1 MPTLTQKLANPS
13 RFMALSARLLPWVTA
28 AALIVLAVGLTL
40 AAQAPPDYQ
49 QAHTVKIMFV
59 HVPSAWLAYLAFFV
73 TMAAG
78 LGYLVR
84 RDFRFDR
91 VAVASAEIGVVFTG
105 LAIVTG
111 AIWGRPTWGRWW
123 EWDPR
128 LTTTAVLFLVY
139 VGYLLLRSVIADPD
153 RRARVAAVIG
163 LLGFLNV
170 PIVHFSVLWWR
181 SLHQPPT
188 VIRPGDPTIDHL
200 LLAQLLFSVVAFT
213 LLYLWLIGRRI
224 LLERLE
230 AELWLSADG
239 LR

>member
-1 MPTLTQKLANPS
+1 MRAGRRPRLDFRLPGALVGPVVAIALATALLGVPADATQGDVQ
-13 RFMALSARLLPWVTA
+13 R
-28 AALIVLAVGLTL
+28 
-40 AAQAPPDYQ
+40 
-49 QAHTVKIMFV
+49 IMYI

-84 RDFRFDR
+84 RDPRLDR
-91 VAVASAEIGVVFTG
+91 VAVSSAEIGVVFTG
-105 LAIVTG
+105 LAIATG

-123 EWDPR
+123 DWDPR

-139 VGYLLLRSVIADPD
+139 VGYLLLRSVVADPD

-163 LLGFLNV
+163 LVGFLNV

-188 VIRPGDPTIDHL
+188 VIRPGDPSIDPV
-200 LLAQLLFSVVAFT
+200 LLAQLLYSVIAFT
-213 LLYLWLIGRRI
+213 LLYLWLLGKRVA
-224 LLERLE
+224 LERLD
-230 AELWLSADG
+230 AEPWPHPDQPS
-239 LR
+239 

>member
-1 MPTLTQKLANPS
+1 MTAPARARIEFRVPGSLVGPVVAIALATALLGVPADATQGDVQ
-13 RFMALSARLLPWVTA
+13 R
-28 AALIVLAVGLTL
+28 
-40 AAQAPPDYQ
+40 
-49 QAHTVKIMFV
+49 IMYV

-84 RDFRFDR
+84 RDLRWDR
-91 VAVASAEIGVVFTG
+91 VAVSSAEIGVVFTG
-105 LAIVTG
+105 LAIATG

-123 EWDPR
+123 DWDPR

-139 VGYLLLRSVIADPD
+139 VGYLLLRSVVADPD

-163 LLGFLNV
+163 LVGFLNV

-188 VIRPGDPTIDHL
+188 VIRTGDPTIDHL
-200 LLAQLLFSVVAFT
+200 LLAQLLYSVVAFT
-213 LLYLWLIGRRI
+213 LLYLWLLGHRVA
-224 LLERLE
+224 LERLE
-230 AELWLSADG
+230 AAPWPRTG
-239 LR
+239 GPQ

>member
-1 MPTLTQKLANPS
+1 MTASTRPRLGFRLPGYLVGPVVVIGLASALLGVPADATQGDVQ
-13 RFMALSARLLPWVTA
+13 R
-28 AALIVLAVGLTL
+28 
-40 AAQAPPDYQ
+40 
-49 QAHTVKIMFV
+49 IMYI

-84 RDFRFDR
+84 RDPRLDR
-91 VAVASAEIGVVFTG
+91 VAVSSAEIGVVFTG

-123 EWDPR
+123 DWDPR

-139 VGYLLLRSVIADPD
+139 VGYLLLRSVVADPD

-163 LLGFLNV
+163 LIGFLNV

-188 VIRPGDPTIDHL
+188 VIRPGDPSIDPL
-200 LLAQLLFSVVAFT
+200 LLAQLLYSVVAFS
-213 LLYLWLIGRRI
+213 LLYLWLLGQRVE
-224 LLERLE
+224 LERLE
-230 AELWLSADG
+230 AESWPHPDG
-239 LR
+239 SP

>member
-1 MPTLTQKLANPS
+1 MTAPARPRFGLRLPGTLVGPVVAIALATALLGVPADATQGDVQ
-13 RFMALSARLLPWVTA
+13 R
-28 AALIVLAVGLTL
+28 
-40 AAQAPPDYQ
+40 
-49 QAHTVKIMFV
+49 IMYI

-84 RDFRFDR
+84 RDARFDR
-91 VAVASAEIGVVFTG
+91 VAVSSAEIGVVFTG
-105 LAIVTG
+105 LAIATG

-123 EWDPR
+123 DWDPR

-139 VGYLLLRSVIADPD
+139 VGYLLLRSVVADPD

-163 LLGFLNV
+163 LVGFLNV

-188 VIRPGDPTIDHL
+188 VIRPGDPSIDPV
-200 LLAQLLFSVVAFT
+200 LLAQLLYSVVAFT
-213 LLYLWLIGRRI
+213 LLYLWLLGQRVA
-224 LLERLE
+224 LERLE
-230 AELWLSADG
+230 ADLWPRPDG
-239 LR
+239 TP

>member
-1 MPTLTQKLANPS
+1 MTASAHPRLKLRLPG
-13 RFMALSARLLPWVTA
+13 AL
-28 AALIVLAVGLTL
+28 VGLVVAIALTTAL
-40 AAQAPPDYQ
+40 LGVPADATQGDVQ
-49 QAHTVKIMFV
+49 RIMYI

-84 RDFRFDR
+84 RDPRLDR
-91 VAVASAEIGVVFTG
+91 VAVSSAEIGVVFTG
-105 LAIVTG
+105 LAIATG

-123 EWDPR
+123 DWDPR

-139 VGYLLLRSVIADPD
+139 VGYLLLRSVVADPD

-163 LLGFLNV
+163 LVGFLNV

-200 LLAQLLFSVVAFT
+200 LLAQLLYSVVAFT
-213 LLYLWLIGRRI
+213 LLYLWLLGQRVA
-224 LLERLE
+224 LERLE
-230 AELWLSADG
+230 VEPWPRYAG
-239 LR
+239 PP

>member
-1 MPTLTQKLANPS
+1 MTASMRPRLGIRLPGSVVGPVVVIALATALLGVPADATQGDVQ
-13 RFMALSARLLPWVTA
+13 R
-28 AALIVLAVGLTL
+28 
-40 AAQAPPDYQ
+40 
-49 QAHTVKIMFV
+49 IMYI

-84 RDFRFDR
+84 RDPRLDR
-91 VAVASAEIGVVFTG
+91 IAVSSAEIGVVFTG
-105 LAIVTG
+105 LAIATG

-123 EWDPR
+123 DWDPR

-139 VGYLLLRSVIADPD
+139 VGYLLLRSVVADPD

-163 LLGFLNV
+163 LVGFLNV

-188 VIRPGDPTIDHL
+188 VIRPGDPSIDPL
-200 LLAQLLFSVVAFT
+200 LLAQLLYSVLAFT
-213 LLYLWLIGRRI
+213 LLYLWLLGQRVA
-224 LLERLE
+224 LEGLE
-230 AELWLSADG
+230 AEPWPPHPDRAS
-239 LR
+239 

>member
-1 MPTLTQKLANPS
+1 MT
-13 RFMALSARLLPWVTA
+13 ALQQPGRRLRPRLPGLLLGLVVA
-28 AALIVLAVGLTL
+28 AALTGALVLVPADATQGDV
-40 AAQAPPDYQ
+40 QR
-49 QAHTVKIMFV
+49 IMYI

-73 TMAAG
+73 TMVAG
-78 LGYLVR
+78 VGYLIR
-84 RDFRFDR
+84 RDARFDR
-91 VAVASAEIGVVFTG
+91 VAVSSAEIGVVFTG

-123 EWDPR
+123 DWDPR

-139 VGYLLLRSVIADPD
+139 VGYLLLRSVVADPD

-163 LLGFLNV
+163 LVGFLNV

-213 LLYLWLIGRRI
+213 LLYVWLLRQRI
-224 LLERLE
+224 LLERLQ
-230 AELWLSADG
+230 AEPWPSMDAP
-239 LR
+239 R